1 MKQPACP
8 GCNSASSLT
17 QLGLAPAPGRRSFDE
32 ILDERVLKKKSYYDD
47 NSLIIII
54 MAFIPEL
61 PSSLVRE
68 RQNCVA
74 KKKSATEASLLTR

>member
-17 QLGLAPAPGRRSFDE
+17 QLGLALAPGRRSFDE

-47 NSLIIII
+47 NSLIII

-74 KKKSATEASLLTR
+74 SLC